1 MHPLFLVPL
10 LAAVAGDPAAAW
22 PGFLGAGADPIAAD
36 SLPLSWSP
44 TENVAWKAA
53 LPGHG
58 QSSPVID
65 GDDVFVTAV
74 EGPQKDTC
82 HLICLSLADGRE
94 KWRRSIA
101 STAPVK
107 NSLYVSRAAPTPVVD
122 ADRVYAFFESGDLL
136 AVGRDGRE
144 AWSRSLSRDYGAF
157 DNEFGLAAS
166 PAQAAD
172 RLFLLVDHKGPS
184 YVLAVSKAD
193 GRTLWKRDR
202 TSRVSWSSPAVV
214 TIDGVAQLV
223 CSSAGSVDAYD
234 LATGETLWSLGDLG
248 GNTAATPVAFDG
260 GRFLVGASPGQ
271 EGQHAA
277 TARRSN
283 LAMTARRRGAAW
295 EPEVLWRTDKALPSF
310 GSPVVHGNVAYWVNR
325 AGVVIGLD
333 AATGTVHYEERAGE
347 SVWAT
352 PLGVG
357 DRVYLFGK
365 NGTTTVIAAGPAWK
379 VLATNR
385 LWDPD
390 EVQVDPAAGAAED
403 TEEKRR
409 GAAMFAGR
417 VQYGVAAVSGSLLV
431 RTGDVLYCVRST
443 AATAAADTATE
454 TSGGTKA
461 SDDEQAARDQD
472 KQDKEAKQDD
482 QKAAAEEAA
491 LTPTEKL
498 PPLPV
503 AASSLGVV
511 ESGGQIYVYG
521 GHVAPVHTYS
531 TTAVTGTFMRMPL
544 ANPAAWEPLPGGP
557 ALQGLNLAAHRGRIY
572 RVGGMEPRNAPDTPS
587 DNWSVASVAC
597 FDPATQAWTNLPP
610 LPVPRSSHDVAVVGD
625 TLYVVGG
632 WNMLGA
638 AGGEEWCDTMLALDL
653 NAPDRGWKELPQPFM
668 RRALISAVAGG
679 RLHVIGGFTDS
690 DEVSPKVDVFDP
702 ATGQWSAGPDLP
714 DGEFNGF
721 SAAACTVDGA
731 IHVSVADGGIHRLS
745 ADGRAWEAVAKV
757 KPRIVHRAVADGP
770 GHIVL
775 VGGARKSAN
784 LDLVERV
791 PVR

>member
-1 MHPLFLVPL
+1 MSQLFLVLL
-10 LAAVAGDPAAAW
+10 LAAVAGDVSAAW

-44 TENVAWKAA
+44 TENVAWKAT

-74 EGPQKDTC
+74 EGPLKDTY

-122 ADRVYAFFESGDLL
+122 ADRVYAFFESGDLV
-136 AVGRDGRE
+136 AVDRQGRE

-157 DNEFGLAAS
+157 ENEFGLAAS
-166 PAQAAD
+166 PAQAED
-172 RLFLLVDHKGPS
+172 RLLLLVDHQGPS
-184 YVLAVSKAD
+184 YVLAVSKQD
-193 GRTLWKRDR
+193 GRTLWKRGR

-214 TIDGVAQLV
+214 TIDGVPQLV

-234 LATGETLWSLGDLG
+234 LASGEPLWSLGDLG
-248 GNTAATPVAFDG
+248 GNTAATPVPFDG

-277 TARRSN
+277 GARRSN
-283 LAMTARRRGAAW
+283 LAMTARRQGAAW
-295 EPEVLWRTDKALPSF
+295 EPEVLWRAEKAMPSF
-310 GSPVVHGNVAYWVNR
+310 GSPIVHAGVAYWVNR
-325 AGVVIGLD
+325 AGVVTCLD
-333 AATGTVHYEERAGE
+333 AATGGVHYEERAAE

-352 PLGVG
+352 ALGVG

-385 LWDPD
+385 LWDPAD
-390 EVQVDPAAGAAED
+390 VQVDPAVGADED
-403 TEEKRR
+403 TAEKRR

-431 RTGDVLYCVRST
+431 RTGDVLYCVRS
-443 AATAAADTATE
+443 APAELAQEESPDDEKAAD
-454 TSGGTKA
+454 
-461 SDDEQAARDQD
+461 
-472 KQDKEAKQDD
+472 
-482 QKAAAEEAA
+482 EEAA

-498 PPLPV
+498 PALPV

-531 TTAVTGTFMRMPL
+531 TTAVSGTFIRMPL
-544 ANPAAWEPLPGGP
+544 ANPTAWEPLPGGP
-557 ALQGLNLAAHRGRIY
+557 ALQGMNLAAHGGRIY
-572 RVGGMEPRNAPDTPS
+572 RVGGMEPRNAPDTPT
-587 DNWSVASVAC
+587 DNWSVAAAAV
-597 FDPATQAWTNLPP
+597 FDPATNAWSDLPP

-638 AGGEEWCDTMLALDL
+638 EGGEEWCDTMLALDL
-653 NAPDRGWKELPQPFM
+653 AAPDRGWKELPQPFM
-668 RRALISAVAGG
+668 RRALITAVAGG
-679 RLHVIGGFTDS
+679 RLFVLGGFTDS
-690 DEVSPKVDVFDP
+690 DEVSPRVDVFDP
-702 ATGQWSAGPDLP
+702 ATGAWSTGPDLP
-714 DGEFNGF
+714 GGEINGF

-731 IHVSVADGGIHRLS
+731 IHVSVADGGVHRLS

-757 KPRIVHRAVADGP
+757 QPRIVHRAVADGP

-775 VGGARKSAN
+775 VGGARKAAN

>member
-1 MHPLFLVPL
+1 MTSLYLALL
-10 LAAVAGDPAAAW
+10 LAAASGEPPAAW
-22 PGFLGAGADPIAAD
+22 PGFLGAGAGPIAAE

-44 TENVAWKAA
+44 TENVAWKAT

-58 QSSPVID
+58 QSSPVIH

-74 EGPQKDTC
+74 EGPLKDTC

-136 AVGRDGRE
+136 AVDRRGTVV
-144 AWSRSLSRDYGAF
+144 WNRSLSRDSGAF

-166 PAQAAD
+166 PAQADD

-184 YVLAVSKAD
+184 YVLAVSKED
-193 GRTLWKRDR
+193 GRTLWKQAR

-214 TIDGVAQLV
+214 EIDGVAQLV
-223 CSSAGSVDAYD
+223 CSSAGSVDGYD
-234 LATGETLWSLGDLG
+234 LATGERLWSLGDLG
-248 GNTAATPVAFDG
+248 GNTSATPVPFAA

-271 EGQHAA
+271 EGQHAVG
-277 TARRSN
+277 ARRSN
-283 LAMTARRRGAAW
+283 LAMTARRRGATW
-295 EPEVLWRTDKALPSF
+295 EPEVLWRAERAMPSF
-310 GSPVVHGNVAYWVNR
+310 GSPIVHAGCAYWVNR
-325 AGVVIGLD
+325 AGVVTCLD
-333 AATGTVHYEERAGE
+333 ATTGAVHYEERSPE

-365 NGTTTVIAAGPAWK
+365 NGTTTVIAAGPDWK

-385 LWDPD
+385 LWDPA
-390 EVQVDPAAGAAED
+390 EVQVDPAVGADED

-409 GAAMFAGR
+409 GAAMFGGR

-431 RTGDVLYCVRST
+431 RTGDVLYCVRS
-443 AATAAADTATE
+443 APARAAAEGAP
-454 TSGGTKA
+454 G
-461 SDDEQAARDQD
+461 DEQAT
-472 KQDKEAKQDD
+472 
-482 QKAAAEEAA
+482 AEEVD

-498 PPLPV
+498 PALPV

-531 TTAVTGTFMRMPL
+531 TTAVTGTFIRMPL
-544 ANPAAWEPLPGGP
+544 ENPTAWEPLPAGP
-557 ALQGLNLAAHRGRIY
+557 ALQGMNLAAHEGRIY
-572 RVGGMEPRNAPDTPS
+572 RVGGMEPRNAPDTPA
-587 DNWSVASVAC
+587 DNWSVASAAC
-597 FDPATQAWTNLPP
+597 FDPETKTWSDLPP
-610 LPVPRSSHDVAVVGD
+610 LPVPRSSHDVAVVGH

-632 WNMLGA
+632 WTMLGA
-638 AGGEEWCDTMLALDL
+638 DGGEEWCDTMLALDL
-653 NAPDRGWKELPQPFM
+653 AAPDRGWRELPQPFL
-668 RRALISAVAGG
+668 RRALITAVAGG
-679 RLHVIGGFTDS
+679 RLHVLGGFTDAEEIS
-690 DEVSPKVDVFDP
+690 RRVDVFDP
-702 ATGQWSAGPDLP
+702 VTGEWGTGPDLP
-714 DGEFNGF
+714 GGEVNGF

-745 ADGRAWEAVAKV
+745 ADGRSWETVATV
-757 KPRIVHRAVADGP
+757 RPRIVHRAVADGP
-770 GHIVL
+770 GHLVL
-775 VGGARKSAN
+775 VGGARKAAN
-784 LDLVERV
+784 LDAVERV

>member
-1 MHPLFLVPL
+1 MTSFFLGLL
-10 LAAVAGDPAAAW
+10 LAAVAEGPPAAW

-144 AWSRSLSRDYGAF
+144 AWSRSLSRDHGAF

-234 LATGETLWSLGDLG
+234 LATGEPLWSLGDLG
-248 GNTAATPVAFDG
+248 GNTAATPVAFAG

-283 LAMTARRRGAAW
+283 LAMTARRQGAVW
-295 EPEVLWRTDKALPSF
+295 EPQVLWRTDKALPSF
-310 GSPVVHGNVAYWVNR
+310 GSPVVHGDVAYWVNR
-325 AGVVIGLD
+325 AGVVTGLD
-333 AATGTVHYEERAGE
+333 AATGTVHFEERAAE

-390 EVQVDPAAGAAED
+390 DVQVDPAAGAAED

-443 AATAAADTATE
+443 AAATAEQQATADGTAA
-454 TSGGTKA
+454 
-461 SDDEQAARDQD
+461 DE
-472 KQDKEAKQDD
+472 
-482 QKAAAEEAA
+482 KAADEKAA

-511 ESGGQIYVYG
+511 ESDGQIYVYG

-531 TTAVTGTFMRMPL
+531 TTAVTGTFLRLPI
-544 ANPAAWEPLPGGP
+544 ANAQAWETLPGGP
-557 ALQGLNLAAHRGRIY
+557 ALQGMNLAAHRGRIY

-597 FDPATQAWTNLPP
+597 FDPATRAWTDLPP

-638 AGGEEWCDTMLALDL
+638 EGGEEWCDTMLALDL
-653 NAPDRGWKELPQPFM
+653 TAPQNGWQELPQPFM
-668 RRALISAVAGG
+668 RRALIAAVAGG

-721 SAAACTVDGA
+721 SAAACTVDGV

-757 KPRIVHRAVADGP
+757 QPRIVHRAVADGP